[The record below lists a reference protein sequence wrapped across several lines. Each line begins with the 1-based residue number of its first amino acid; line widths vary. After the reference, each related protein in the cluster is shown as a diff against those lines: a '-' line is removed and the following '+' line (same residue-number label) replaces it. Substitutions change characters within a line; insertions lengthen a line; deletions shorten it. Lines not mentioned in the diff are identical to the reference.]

1 MQVTQFIY
9 DTLLS
14 YDRVSDYSI
23 IHIPHPQV
31 TQALSELKR
40 VLRPGGL
47 LLLTFHSRRAYILE
61 RKPKGEESQK
71 L

>member
-1 MQVTQFIY
+1 LTRFIY
-9 DTLLS
+9 DTQLG

-23 IHIPHPQV
+23 IHVPHPQV

-40 VLRPGGL
+40 VLLPGGL
-47 LLLTFHSRRAYILE
+47 ILLTFHSRRAYILA

>member
-1 MQVTQFIY
+1 LTRFIY
-9 DTLLS
+9 DTQLG
-14 YDRVSDYSI
+14 YDWVSDCSI
-23 IHIPHPQV
+23 IYISHPQV

-47 LLLTFHSRRAYILE
+47 ILLTFHSRRAYILAG
-61 RKPKGEESQK
+61 KPKGEESQK

>member
-1 MQVTQFIY
+1 MHLTQFIY
-9 DTLLS
+9 DTQLN

-23 IHIPHPQV
+23 IHVPHPQV

-47 LLLTFHSRRAYILE
+47 ILLTFHSRRAYILA
-61 RKPKGEESQK
+61 RKPNGEESQK
-71 L
+71 